1 MYKYSTN
8 KGKSAVSYIRIN
20 GVIISTWIYEN
31 GGYAKTTKEFEEA
44 IADGFDMYMIAK
56 RFNISHA
63 TCKNY
68 IKKYLSK
75 YYIEKQLSNFK
86 NNSPMRR
93 SKSRKINSTKGKTY
107 KQIYGTDTPP
117 CGFKKGSENPNF
129 TRPKYVGCTKISKY
143 GLKFRSSY
151 EIKFSELLT
160 DNNIKYSY
168 EKHFNL
174 LNGKVK
180 IVDFVVGDILVEV
193 TGYAYEAWRNDFDAK
208 VFLLHQAYPDKHLL
222 IISTVVNIDRLS
234 SIHGEYSTVL
244 SIDNTRDIIDYL
256 NLRM

>member
-1 MYKYSTN
+1 M
-8 KGKSAVSYIRIN
+8 
-20 GVIISTWIYEN
+20 IIPTWIYNN
-31 GGYAKTTKEFEEA
+31 GGYIKTAREFEEY
-44 IADGFDMYMIAK
+44 IEGGFDRTMLIEK
-56 RFNISHA
+56 FNISPA

-68 IKKYLSK
+68 IKKYLNTYHNDK
-75 YYIEKQLSNFK
+75 ELSNFK
-86 NNSPMRR
+86 SNLSKRKSLCLTGR
-93 SKSRKINSTKGKTY
+93 SNPHKGKTY

-168 EKHFNL
+168 EKHFDL

-208 VFLLHQAYPDKHLL
+208 VFLLHQAYPDKQLL
-222 IISTVVNIDRLS
+222 IISTVVNIARLS

-244 SIDNTRDIIDYL
+244 SINNSQGIIDYL